1 MNDIDTRKRVYE
13 RRIYN
18 KIKAINDTG
27 TKTIYSVNDRFT
39 KLKNISIFIKHRGN
53 YEISYRWITC

>member
-18 KIKAINDTG
+18 KIKAIKDTG

-39 KLKNISIFIKHRGN
+39 KLKNI
-53 YEISYRWITC
+53 